1 MIKLLFVAICSILF
15 SGCFGVDKTNKL
27 EVAEAYCEAMKTIDD
42 DTMIDLSTTYNKK
55 IVKLDSAKLKI
66 AKKKSSKSWKRF
78 SSKSSLIDC
87 GDLEV
92 QNNLAIYKLNDK
104 QIFTIRL
111 NKDQK
116 NWLVESSRIYY

>member
-27 EVAEAYCEAMKTIDD
+27 EVAEAYCEAMKKIDD
-42 DTMIDLSTTYNKK
+42 ATMIDLSTTYNKK
-55 IVKLDSAKLKI
+55 IVKLDSQKLKI
-66 AKKKSSKSWKRF
+66 AKKENSRSWKRF
-78 SSKSSLIDC
+78 SSKTELIDC
-87 GDLEV
+87 KNLEIE
-92 QNNLAIYKLNDK
+92 NNFAIYKLNNK
-104 QIFTIRL
+104 PIFAIKL